1 MIQVF
6 CGKRGSGKTK
16 RLIQLANE
24 HVKEAK
30 GNLVFIDDDSS
41 YMRQVDRRVR
51 FVSTEDFNIND
62 CQGFYGMLCGIL
74 AENYD
79 IENIYIDGLL
89 NIVSCDLEETAYL
102 FNQIRNLSNKYNFN
116 VYMNINHEDRAEVP
130 TFIKEYVA

>member
-16 RLIQLANE
+16 RIIQLANE
-24 HVKEAK
+24 HVEEAK
-30 GNLVFIDDDSS
+30 GNLVFIDSDSS
-41 YMRQVDRRVR
+41 YMREVNRNIR
-51 FVSTEDFNIND
+51 FVSTNDFNIKD

-79 IENIYIDGLL
+79 VENIYIDGLL

-102 FNQIRNLSNKYNFN
+102 FNQIRNLSSKYDFN
-116 VYMNINHEDRAEVP
+116 VYININHEDRSEVP
-130 TFIKEYVA
+130 AFIKEYVA